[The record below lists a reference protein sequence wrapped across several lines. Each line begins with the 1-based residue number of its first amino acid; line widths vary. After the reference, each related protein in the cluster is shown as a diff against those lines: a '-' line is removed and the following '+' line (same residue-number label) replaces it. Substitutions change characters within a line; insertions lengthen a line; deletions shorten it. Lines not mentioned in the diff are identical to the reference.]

1 MTLHNRSAQALIWT
15 ALIAALALPA
25 AAQSTTPTCVGGAVN
40 PTVRAEGYTELA
52 GDGTITCVGGTA
64 TAPGNAVPAVNITV
78 SMNTIITSKITSPAF
93 TPSYN
98 EALLLIDEPGLSNF
112 YLGDPSGSY
121 VSNPINNC
129 GSANAPFDTD
139 PSEGICTIKNDANG
153 GGVSIYN
160 GSVGHPNVFQ
170 GRQVPGSQNQIIQ
183 FIGIP
188 LDGGYHTIRIAN
200 LRASAAFLSGGRIS
214 KNGVNQGQGVTFQLF
229 VTITFPDSTTQTIN
243 ATNGRIQ
250 NGLDSVTSTPAGPY
264 LQCAFT
270 APGSVSAG
278 SITLTEGYPGAWAVR
293 NWRQINDNG
302 TFNGLADWQYNGT
315 NFYSLTDMVQ
325 NVPEASYFFF
335 HTTESGFMYPPSNVA
350 DLPPIN
356 PPPGTSNAT
365 TTPSGNSPFS
375 SGVGD
380 PTGISTA
387 GTVSNGTRFAIK
399 FANIPAGVTV
409 RVPGQVNLIDT
420 SGGTG
425 TTGVMLTVG
434 STDANGAGGTVGAG
448 NLTSSGATFTV
459 IYEVIFE
466 DPFAIESATIPVTAN
481 VTAANPQT
489 NVTATAQVGFAPWYD
504 NTLGSTVG
512 TPLSLGTSLTSTAG
526 PLPRF
531 INSFSAPVNLFNFT
545 PCTQLS
551 GLITAKTGPANARVW
566 TATITNIGSSPAAA
580 SQITSLTLL
589 QSFGPACTPVIST
602 PFPVTVG
609 DLAPAASGSAAV
621 TIDFSGCNALARFT
635 ITLSYSSDAGAVT
648 GSKMLFNQFR

>member
-15 ALIAALALPA
+15 ALAAALALPA
-25 AAQSTTPTCVGGAVN
+25 AAQSQTLACNGGAVI
-40 PTVRAEGYTELA
+40 PMVRAEGYTERA
-52 GDGTITCVGGTA
+52 GDITITCFGGTA
-64 TAPGNAVPAVNITV
+64 TAPGDTVPAVTITV
-78 SMNTIITSKITSPAF
+78 SMNTIITSKVTSTAF
-93 TPSYN
+93 TPNYN
-98 EALLLIDEPGLSNF
+98 EALLLIDEPGTVGFVNNAQT
-112 YLGDPSGSY
+112 
-121 VSNPINNC
+121 SNPINNC

-139 PSEGICTIKNDANG
+139 ASAGICTIKNDANG
-153 GGVSIYN
+153 GEASIYN

-170 GRQVPGSQNQIIQ
+170 GRQVPGSNNQIIQ
-183 FIGIP
+183 FFGVPI
-188 LDGGYHTIRIAN
+188 DGGSHTLRITN
-200 LRASAAFLSGGRIS
+200 LRGNAVFLSGGRVTNS
-214 KNGVNQGQGVTFQLF
+214 NFGFGLTFQTFVTFSPNSVNAQL
-229 VTITFPDSTTQTIN
+229 IN
-243 ATNGRIQ
+243 VTNGSIR

-264 LQCAFT
+264 LQCAS
-270 APGSVSAG
+270 ASGSVSGG
-278 SITLTEGYPGAWAVR
+278 SITLAEGFPAAWKVR

-302 TFNGLADWQYNGT
+302 SFVEFGWQYTGT
-315 NFYSLTDMVQ
+315 NFYNVTDMVQ
-325 NVPEASYFFF
+325 NVPGAQYN
-335 HTTESGFMYPPSNVA
+335 TESGFMYPPPNVA

-356 PPPGTSNAT
+356 PPPGISNST
-365 TTPSGNSPFS
+365 GVPSGNNPFS

-380 PTGISTA
+380 PSGISTA
-387 GTVSNGTRFAIK
+387 GTVSNGTRFAIR

-409 RVPGQVNLIDT
+409 SVPGQVNLIDT

-466 DPFAIESATIPVTAN
+466 NPFAIESATIPVTAN

-648 GSKMLFNQFR
+648 GSKTLFNQFR